1 MKQSLL
7 LGAMIAGWLTACSK
21 SEPVGTKTEIE
32 SAIPITVAIV
42 KNVPLD
48 RTLQVVGTLFA
59 KDESTLS
66 AEVEGQVEKT
76 MAEFGDRVKAGQEI
90 ARIDTTTYD
99 AQVKQAAANLAKAKS
114 TANNSEQDLKRIQEL
129 RKSGISSDA
138 DLDKATA
145 DADQARSVVKASEA
159 EQAIAALHLE
169 KSRVSVPYD
178 SAIADRIVTA
188 GDYVKAGSPL
198 FRIINDGVLK
208 YIVQAPERYVGEVK
222 KEQLV
227 VFTVDAYPTNQFTGK
242 VFLISPQVN
251 TATRAFAFGA
261 LVQNRDLK
269 LRANTFARGEVIFE
283 RNVPTPMVPIDA
295 VLNLAGV
302 SRVFVVE
309 NNVTHAR
316 AVEVGRIVDGWQ
328 EVKSG
333 LKSGETVVLTGL
345 GKLFDGSKVR
355 VKDAAHEQ

>member
-7 LGAMIAGWLTACSK
+7 LVVLIAGGLTACSK
-21 SEPVGTKTEIE
+21 SDQAVSKTEVD
-32 SAIPITVAIV
+32 SAIPITTAVV
-42 KNVPLD
+42 KSVPLD

-66 AEVEGQVEKT
+66 AEVDGQVEKT
-76 MAEFGDRVKAGQEI
+76 MAEFGDRVTAGQEI

-99 AQVKQAAANLAKAKS
+99 AQVKQAAANLAKAKA
-114 TANNSEQDLKRIQEL
+114 TANNTGQDLKRVQEL

-145 DADQARSVVKASEA
+145 DAEQARSVVKASEA

-178 SAIADRIVTA
+178 SAIADRIATA
-188 GDYVKAGSPL
+188 GDYVKVGTPL
-198 FRIINDGVLK
+198 FRIIHDGVLK
-208 YIVQAPERYVGEVK
+208 YIVQAPERYVGDVK

-261 LVQNRDLK
+261 LVQNPDRK

-283 RNVPTPMVPIDA
+283 RDVPTPMVPIDA
-295 VLNLAGV
+295 VLSLAGV

-309 NNVTHAR
+309 NGVAHAR
-316 AVEVGRIVDGWQ
+316 TVEAGRIRDGWQ
-328 EVKSG
+328 EIKSG
-333 LKSGETVVLTGL
+333 LKAGETVVLTGSA
-345 GKLFDGSKVR
+345 KLFEGSKVR
-355 VKDAAHEQ
+355 VKDAAHE

>member
-1 MKQSLL
+1 MKQSLF
-7 LGAMIAGWLTACSK
+7 LGVLIASWLTACSK
-21 SEPVGTKTEIE
+21 SEPAAAQAQLD
-32 SAIPITVAIV
+32 SAIPITTAVV
-42 KNVPLD
+42 KSVPLD

-66 AEVEGQVEKT
+66 AEVDGQVEKT

-99 AQVKQAAANLAKAKS
+99 AQVKQAAANLAKAKA
-114 TANNSEQDLKRIQEL
+114 TAKNSEQDLKRIQEL

-138 DLDKATA
+138 DLDKAMTEA
-145 DADQARSVVKASEA
+145 EQARAVVKASEA

-178 SAIADRIVTA
+178 SAIADRIATA
-188 GDYVKAGSPL
+188 GDYVKVGTPL

-208 YIVQAPERYVGEVK
+208 YIVQAPERYVGEVI

-227 VFTVDAYPTNQFTGK
+227 TFSVDAYPTNQFSGK

-261 LVQNRDLK
+261 LVQNPDRK

-283 RNVPTPMVPIDA
+283 RDVPTPMVPIDA
-295 VLNLAGV
+295 ILNLAGV

-309 NNVTHAR
+309 NGLAHAR
-316 AVEVGRIVDGWQ
+316 TVEAGRIRDGWQ
-328 EVKSG
+328 EIKSG
-333 LKSGETVVLTGL
+333 LKSGETVVLTGS

-355 VKDAAHEQ
+355 VKDSAHE

>member
-1 MKQSLL
+1 
-7 LGAMIAGWLTACSK
+7 MIAGWLTACSK

-42 KNVPLD
+42 KSVPLD

-129 RKSGISSDA
+129 RKSGISS
-138 DLDKATA
+138 